1 MTRLVGLT
9 STKRYPTLK
18 VSNDWKVG
26 STINMKT
33 PRAIHLGLKAQ
44 LSLVVVLVSLLSLG
58 VLSFAAYFSDRGV
71 VLDLRRRELTTIS
84 RVQAAQVSEILST
97 MAGECL
103 SVAAAPYL
111 QSLLVAFYSGA
122 QESIKNSQDYYDFK
136 MASESSDDIS
146 SAVLFAIDNSQVAKI
161 WNENGG
167 LKDIPSSLM
176 PASNISM
183 TNISHTAGNNNLAY
197 VLGPELVNNEYYISF
212 TRGITNN
219 NPALG
224 ALLANSHVVD
234 ELVGYVTIILTTDL
248 FEEALQN
255 DGIDGFTNVMK
266 LDSNQTYSRD
276 DALNSSHPVYGSYVF
291 ALNCADY
298 CQNGTFSL
306 PQYAQDVLLFGRSGS
321 IIDYKD
327 DSRDARSIGFAPVGI
342 FNINWAVVVTQ
353 LHDTVYQ
360 PLYALRN
367 TLLVSV
373 FSIGAGMCILTLIL
387 STFAVRPVTRLQ
399 AATEQSTAN
408 MVHHQKRE
416 GLLKRGFGLVFGYLG
431 FANNRQ
437 TSTNPSLDSLN
448 QDGKVSELS
457 ESPVP
462 NSTQASGLAG
472 KLMPNWLRRRKQ
484 SSLAKKD
491 DEFFTLP
498 AQGGFRMP
506 KEVATRK
513 YIKDELVELT
523 EKFNEMTV
531 ELRKQYRTLE
541 TRVVERTK
549 EIEMAKYAAEN
560 ANQAKSLF
568 IANITHELRTPLN
581 GILGMTAVSMDEDDP
596 KQIKDSLGIIFKSG
610 ELLLHLLTDLLS
622 FSKNQAHSMDIDEK
636 EFVIS
641 EFVAQLKAIFGEQ
654 SKAANIHLSLDVL
667 SVDIE
672 KGVFLGDINRMLQIV
687 INLISNSLK
696 FTPEGG
702 RVEVTIEEVENDE
715 MKNKLLQA
723 HAQKQEAIRHEM
735 DTSITEHD
743 EKDEGTLDVSSK
755 SVSSHLTRRSRLST
769 AWLTGRR
776 DDDSRNCKKD
786 EVVKPQETPK
796 SIHSS
801 TFASPSTTRKRSSST
816 ILGTNRSIDE
826 DSSTADQSVIDDND
840 IIVVSFTVKDT
851 GPGVAPHLQAR
862 IFEPFVQGDL
872 ALNER
877 RSGAGLGL
885 SICRQ
890 LANRMNG
897 TVQLKS
903 KLGEGSSFTFMV
915 PLRKVKNASS
925 QIFSSEWRNMMVSH
939 SPATPNSEK
948 ERMLGLSSETE
959 SSKGTTPA
967 PNSMQSY
974 FPANPPAAGS
984 SVSLPA
990 EAAKRPALNRLP
1002 SQLSKEED
1010 KKISFTANVLVAEDN
1025 KVNQVVMIRMLKLEG
1040 IENVSI
1046 ANDGLEAVELVK
1058 KSIKED
1064 KPFDIIFM
1072 DIQMPN
1078 LDGRQAAKI
1087 VKTEL
1092 NYDGPVVAVSAFADA
1107 SNIDDSLAAGMDHF
1121 LAKPLKRPH
1130 LHRLL
1135 LQLLETD

>member
-1 MTRLVGLT
+1 
-9 STKRYPTLK
+9 
-18 VSNDWKVG
+18 
-26 STINMKT
+26 MKT
-33 PRAIHLGLKAQ
+33 PGAIHLGLKAQ

-71 VLDLRRRELTTIS
+71 VLDLRKRELTTIS
-84 RVQAAQVSEILST
+84 RVQAAQVSEIIST

-103 SVAAAPYL
+103 SVTGASYL

-122 QESIKNSQDYYDFK
+122 QDSIKNSQDYYDFK
-136 MASESSDDIS
+136 MASESSDDIT

-167 LKDIPSSLM
+167 LEDIPSTLL
-176 PASNISM
+176 PPSNISM
-183 TNISHTAGNNNLAY
+183 NAISKISSSGGSSLTY
-197 VLGPELVNNEYYISF
+197 VQGPVLVDDQYFISF
-212 TRGITNN
+212 TGAISLN
-219 NPALG
+219 NPTLS
-224 ALLANSHVVD
+224 ALLASTTLVD
-234 ELVGYVTIILTTDL
+234 DLVGYVTVVMTTNL
-248 FEEALQN
+248 FEEALAN
-255 DGIDGFTNVMK
+255 DGIDGFTNVLK
-266 LDSNQTYSRD
+266 LDSNQTYTEKE
-276 DALNSSHPVYGSYVF
+276 ALNSSYPIYGSYVF
-291 ALNCADY
+291 GLECADY
-298 CQNGTFSL
+298 CDNGTFIL
-306 PQYAQDVLLFGRSGS
+306 PQYAREVLFSGRSGS
-321 IIDYKD
+321 IIDYSD
-327 DSRDARSIGFAPVGI
+327 DHRDSRSIGYAPVGI

-353 LHDTVYQ
+353 LHETVYQ

-367 TLLVSV
+367 TLLISV
-373 FSIGAGMCILTLIL
+373 FSIGFGMCILTLIL

-408 MVHHQKRE
+408 MVHHQKRK
-416 GLLKRGFGLVFGYLG
+416 GLLKRGTALIFQYLG
-431 FANNRQ
+431 FKKSP
-437 TSTNPSLDSLN
+437 TSLNPSLDSLN
-448 QDGKVSELS
+448 HEGKYLKSS
-457 ESPVP
+457 ESPLQ
-462 NSTQASGLAG
+462 NSSHASGIAR
-472 KLMPNWLRRRKQ
+472 KWMPGWLRRRKQ
-484 SSLAKKD
+484 NSSTKKD

-498 AQGGFRMP
+498 AQSGFRMP

-596 KQIKDSLGIIFKSG
+596 KQIKESLGIIFKSG

-702 RVEVTIEEVENDE
+702 RVEVTIEEVENEE
-715 MKNKLLQA
+715 MKEKVLQA
-723 HAQKQEAIRHEM
+723 HAHKLEEMRNEM

-743 EKDEGTLDVSSK
+743 ERDQATLDVSSK
-755 SVSSHLTRRSRLST
+755 SVSSHVTRRSRLST
-769 AWLTGRR
+769 SWLTGRR
-776 DDDSRNCKKD
+776 DDDSRNSKKE
-786 EVVKPQETPK
+786 EVMKQQETPR

-801 TFASPSTTRKRSSST
+801 TFATPGTTRKRSSST
-816 ILGTNRSIDE
+816 ILGTNHSVDGE
-826 DSSTADQSVIDDND
+826 SSAADQSVVDDND
-840 IIVVSFTVKDT
+840 IIVASFTVKDT
-851 GPGVAPHLQAR
+851 GPGIAPHLQAR

-915 PLRKVKNASS
+915 PLRRVKNASS
-925 QIFSSEWRNMMVSH
+925 QIYSTEWRNMMVSH

-948 ERMLGLSSETE
+948 ERILGLSSETE

-967 PNSMQSY
+967 PNAMQSY
-974 FPANPPAAGS
+974 FPTNPPAAGS

-1040 IENVSI
+1040 IENVAI

-1058 KSIKED
+1058 KSVEED
-1064 KPFDIIFM
+1064 RPFDIIFM

-1078 LDGRQAAKI
+1078 LDGHQAAKI

-1092 NYDGPVVAVSAFADA
+1092 NYEGPIVAVSAFADA

-1130 LHRLL
+1130 LHKLL
-1135 LQLLETD
+1135 LQVLETD